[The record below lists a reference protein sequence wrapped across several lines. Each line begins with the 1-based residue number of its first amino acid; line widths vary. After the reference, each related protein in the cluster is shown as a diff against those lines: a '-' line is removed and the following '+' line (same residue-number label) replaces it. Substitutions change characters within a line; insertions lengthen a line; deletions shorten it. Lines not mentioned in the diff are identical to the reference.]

1 MYTNQSH
8 QSHQS
13 HQSLNMEFGTLVK
26 YILIATLI
34 IAGYYVV
41 TMTAKNASVI
51 SEGFS
56 TSSSSE
62 TPGVAAKKSG
72 SVLTDK
78 AQSIVGF
85 LQINDNRSSYEM
97 LVEVMDAWTQ
107 GKIVASLNALSE
119 QMIAD
124 SSDQNAMLS
133 PPSDKTIALM
143 NSLIAMTNFQSTV
156 MPSALKY
163 LDASN

>member
-1 MYTNQSH
+1 MYTQATSIIRQSV
-8 QSHQS
+8 
-13 HQSLNMEFGTLVK
+13 MEFG
-26 YILIATLI
+26 ILIKYVLI
-34 IAGYYVV
+34 AALIMAGYYVV
-41 TMTAKNASVI
+41 TMTAKTVKANAMSMR
-51 SEGFS
+51 EGFS
-56 TSSSSE
+56 TGSSE
-62 TPGVAAKKSG
+62 TPGVAAKKTG

-78 AQSIVGF
+78 AQSMVGF
-85 LQINDNRSSYEM
+85 LQIDSNRSSYET

-124 SSDQNAMLS
+124 SADQTAMLA

-156 MPSALKY
+156 MTSALKY
-163 LDASN
+163 LDSAN

>member
-56 TSSSSE
+56 SSSE
-62 TPGVAAKKSG
+62 TPGVAAKNSG

-78 AQSIVGF
+78 AQSMIGF